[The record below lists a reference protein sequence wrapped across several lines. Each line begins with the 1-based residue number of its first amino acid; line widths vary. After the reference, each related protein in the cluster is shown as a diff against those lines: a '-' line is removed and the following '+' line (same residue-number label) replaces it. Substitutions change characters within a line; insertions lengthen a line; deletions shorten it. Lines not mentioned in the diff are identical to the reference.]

1 MSENHIAYVIMN
13 YPTDQRTAH
22 ILKIFS
28 NLESAEDYKR
38 QLDREKRVTD
48 IYLIESF
55 PIEQNSFVRDLTLEE
70 VDQLEQLEQ
79 QERDL
84 NE

>member
-1 MSENHIAYVIMN
+1 M
-13 YPTDQRTAH
+13 Q
-22 ILKIFS
+22 KIQTETS
-28 NLESAEDYKR
+28 TNTIVL
-38 QLDREKRVTD
+38 
-48 IYLIESF
+48 ESF